1 MRNKSDKFDFM
12 DIGVMEKYPFPEI
25 GNDWFI
31 FNCNNYYNWHSMAK
45 NIRYII
51 GALVT
56 GTALFDIITISLP
69 TII

>member
-1 MRNKSDKFDFM
+1 
-12 DIGVMEKYPFPEI
+12 
-25 GNDWFI
+25 
-31 FNCNNYYNWHSMAK
+31 MAK